1 MSGRLIP
8 MRPKERTSGITLVI
22 LPGMKT
28 AISLPDPLFQEADQ
42 LAERLGM
49 SRSELYAT
57 ALEAYLRTHREQDVT
72 AALDRVYGTED
83 SSLDPVLAAL
93 QAASIPREDW

>member
-8 MRPKERTSGITLVI
+8 MRPKRTCGITWVI
-22 LPGMKT
+22 LPDMKT
-28 AISLPDPLFQEADQ
+28 AISLPDPLFEEADQ

-57 ALEAYLRTHREQDVT
+57 ALEAYLRAHREQDIT
-72 AALDRVYGTED
+72 AALDRVYDTED
-83 SSLDPVLAAL
+83 STLDPVLAAL
-93 QAASIPREDW
+93 QAASLPREEW